1 MKILMNESEK
11 NLETSVKNLLESK
24 GFEVEILNSHAN
36 ELTYGNTTLHL
47 LTNTLTCKENA
58 IQLSATEF
66 DVIRLLM
73 KNPPHNHSKA
83 YILSHVW
90 GYNSYAVENYVEV
103 YIGHL
108 RKKLREIG
116 SNIQIVSVRKLG
128 YHLEI
133 YIK

>member
-11 NLETSVKNLLESK
+11 
-24 GFEVEILNSHAN
+24 I
-36 ELTYGNTTLHL
+36 LTYGNTTLHL
-47 LTNTLTCKENA
+47 LANTLTCKENT
-58 IQLSATEF
+58 IPLSATEF
-66 DVIRLLM
+66 NVIRLLM
-73 KNPPHNHSKA
+73 KNPPYNHSKA

-90 GYNSYAVENYVEV
+90 DHNPYAVENYVEV

-108 RKKLREIG
+108 RKKLSEIG

-133 YIK
+133 YIE